1 MANSI
6 QVHKPSQSKY
16 SLYYFRT
23 FSYPKLTYNEFNLFL
38 RSLAICFTNQKILN
52 FNQTLIES
60 LFNRTTGEKMNEFIK
75 KLLNYFLIGVFSVIP
90 IVVVLQIIL
99 FVKELVSDLFRVVY
113 AFSDNYLYTGLV
125 FAVSFILLVSIGS
138 TIAKKGG
145 SWVISIFDLIIG
157 RIPFLN
163 TIYRVLKKVIS
174 MFSSHEQ
181 AMAKEVVYI
190 EYPKEGIWVP
200 AYVTNRFEDKYI
212 LFIPTSPNPT
222 SGFTIIVDKSK
233 LIKSSMD
240 IEEATS
246 FIVSVGVDYNKAS
259 EAKQLP

>member
-1 MANSI
+1 
-6 QVHKPSQSKY
+6 
-16 SLYYFRT
+16 
-23 FSYPKLTYNEFNLFL
+23 
-38 RSLAICFTNQKILN
+38 
-52 FNQTLIES
+52 
-60 LFNRTTGEKMNEFIK
+60 MNELVK

-90 IVVVLQIIL
+90 IVIVLQIIL

-125 FAVSFILLVSIGS
+125 FAVSFVLLMWIGS
-138 TIAKKGG
+138 TIVKKGR
-145 SWVISIFDLIIG
+145 SWIINIFDLVIG

-163 TIYRVLKKVIS
+163 TINRVLKKVIN
-174 MFSSHEQ
+174 MLSSHEQ
-181 AMAKEVVYI
+181 KMAKEVVYV
-190 EYPKEGIWVP
+190 EYPKDGIWVP

-222 SGFTIIVDKSK
+222 SGFTVIVDKSK
-233 LIKSSMD
+233 LIKSAMD

-259 EAKQLP
+259 EANQLT